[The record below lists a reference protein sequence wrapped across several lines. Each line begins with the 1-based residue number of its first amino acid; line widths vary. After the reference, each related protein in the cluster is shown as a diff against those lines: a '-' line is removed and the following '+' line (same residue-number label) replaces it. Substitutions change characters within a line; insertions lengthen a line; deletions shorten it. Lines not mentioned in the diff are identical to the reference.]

1 MTLDD
6 VAKFLQV
13 HPSTVYRLIKG
24 HRIPAFKVGS
34 DWRFNQKS
42 IEQWIREGEASND
55 VVEENATAV
64 HKPLGRPRRLDR

>member
-13 HPSTVYRLIKG
+13 HPSTIYRLVKG

-42 IEQWIREGEASND
+42 IEQWIRENEAA
-55 VVEENATAV
+55 VENAPTLPT
-64 HKPLGRPRRLDR
+64 HKTTNGRTRHSGH